1 MSPAQA
7 RSSVTAKRSIPQP
20 PPLGKT
26 SRVLFPLRQLSRSPI
41 QQGSPGRPLA
51 LTKNG
56 LQISESPCADPT
68 DWHIERIEM
77 NSLEYCCGQSDGKKC
92 SAKIARYRRA
102 VAAPTFTRIE
112 RESKSKDSRKV
123 QFWFCPSNILSYVVG
138 SPCKSIMY
146 YPDVLE
152 K

>member
-1 MSPAQA
+1 M
-7 RSSVTAKRSIPQP
+7 TAKSSIPQP
-20 PPLGKT
+20 LPLRKT
-26 SRVLFPLRQLSRSPI
+26 SRVLSPLWRLSRSPS
-41 QQGSPGRPLA
+41 QRGSPGRPLV

-77 NSLEYCCGQSDGKKC
+77 DSLEHCRGQSDGKKC
-92 SAKIARYRRA
+92 GAKIARYRRA
-102 VAAPTFTRIE
+102 VVAPTFTGME
-112 RESKSKDSRKV
+112 RESKSKDLKQV
-123 QFWFCPSNILSYVVG
+123 QFWFCPSNILSCILG